1 MLINDQNRLRGG
13 KHIYNPLGLTMSP
26 PPPTLCKTRI
36 IEMKWVSLL
45 KPLGQKF
52 EVDIRV

>member
-1 MLINDQNRLRGG
+1 MLINDQNRLRGE
-13 KHIYNPLGLTMSP
+13 KYIDNPLGLTMSP
-26 PPPTLCKTRI
+26 PPPTLYKVRI